1 MAFAAIVFGNI
12 GLILSTRARQAP
24 LLATL
29 RRPNPAL
36 WWIVSGAM
44 IGLALA
50 LYVEPVQEIFR
61 FASLTGP
68 QLLLTAAAVALS
80 LTWLELYKWLR
91 PAGRV
96 RV

>member
-1 MAFAAIVFGNI
+1 M
-12 GLILSTRARQAP
+12 
-24 LLATL
+24 
-29 RRPNPAL
+29 
-36 WWIVSGAM
+36 
-44 IGLALA
+44 GLALA

-68 QLLLTAAAVALS
+68 QLLLSAAAVALS